1 MRASHRAV
9 RRSAV
14 VISSVLLAITVLP
27 SSVAGATSHGARLP
41 VAVAGPTGPTVDS
54 PVQPIAAQPAAP
66 AAEDTTG
73 SWGPVLDW
81 GFQGKHMVA
90 LPTGKVLVWSTGDN
104 ARVWDPA
111 TNTFTPVP
119 ATFGDLHCAG
129 QSTLADGRVV
139 VVGGQNGS
147 PHNGT
152 AVTALFDPFS
162 LTWTQGPPMHYLR
175 WYATSTTLPD
185 GRVLATSGDAPD
197 GTRAPNP
204 EIYDPVANTWTVLTG
219 APRTQ
224 GLYPLMFVL
233 PNGKIYESGPGASTS
248 LLTTTGTGSWAA
260 GPTNAYSTN
269 GYSESA
275 VMLSPGVIL
284 RAGGGDPASNQTARI
299 DMNAASPTWQSVAKM
314 NFPRR
319 RMNLTILAD
328 GTAIALGG
336 TRASDDA
343 NQAVLEAEIWNG
355 TTWTTVAAMA
365 EARMYHS
372 SAVLLDD
379 GRVLIAG
386 GEAAGRLRAQIYS
399 PPYLFKGPRPTI
411 SSAPSAVG
419 YGSAFNVG
427 SPDAA
432 SVVSV
437 GLIRQ
442 AAATHAFDQNQRF
455 VPLTFSQNGSNL
467 SVTAPAN
474 GNIAPPGY
482 YLLVIKDAN
491 GVPSVARHVK
501 IDSIADLQ
509 PGTIQG
515 HVTDAGSGL
524 PAVGITVATPGVSPA
539 TTDADGAYSLTGVAA
554 GDHQVTFSGGG
565 YANVVRSQTVIAGGT
580 FTIDVALALPGDV
593 SGRVY
598 DVATGTSIAGATVTF
613 PGGSTTTDAGGQYTI
628 TGLPAGAQPMSA
640 AAIGFVSANANPT
653 VVAGSSVTQDF
664 ALTRSATYITGEVRD
679 ALTTN
684 TIAGATVETSVN
696 GGQVS
701 VLTDSLGRYKIDV
714 PPGTYDVTASASGYP
729 PITEQV
735 IVTAGA
741 YGSMD
746 FSLLRTGATKVV
758 NAAADAFLKGSSP
771 TKNYGNDP
779 SLRVRSA
786 SGGSAYSTYLKFNVT
801 GLLGRPVTSAQIRLF
816 TTDASPDGGHVFVAG
831 NGWTET
837 AITFNNAPPTV
848 GSQIGTLGAVTN
860 GVWAELNLPPGT
872 VTGEGSYTFAIVGQ
886 HTNSAYYSSR
896 QGASPPELD
905 LILGAAPSGPPVAG
919 MTAAPTTG
927 PAPLTVT
934 FADASTGGPTSWAWD
949 FGDGTSSTAQF
960 PPAHVYTNA
969 GTYTVSLVAS
979 NANGPSAPAT
989 RTITVNPVGPPPP
1002 GGNPIKTMTFEG
1014 TSLTDPVTGADKIS
1028 GAPVR
1033 ETANPIVGAGS
1044 VTIPNLSSGYLD
1056 ETFTAAADAY
1066 VAFDLRLNA
1075 KPTGS
1080 VRIVFF
1086 SDQGTTVGNLQL
1098 QASGA
1103 LRLRNGSS
1111 TIGVDSAPLVVGTVY
1126 RVGLHQ
1132 KRSTGANG
1140 VLQAYV
1146 APAGSAFG
1154 TPFASLS
1161 TGTWTTLADRLRFGA
1176 TAGSAVDM
1184 TADTI
1189 ALDAGAMPG
1198 PIAASA
1204 AAGTL
1209 VAARNIAPVAVST
1222 VGVSVQ
1228 TGTMFDCMIPFSS
1241 LAAPAADGDSASRPA
1256 GPRAVTGEAGAGV

>member
-1 MRASHRAV
+1 M
-9 RRSAV
+9 
-14 VISSVLLAITVLP
+14 
-27 SSVAGATSHGARLP
+27 
-41 VAVAGPTGPTVDS
+41 
-54 PVQPIAAQPAAP
+54 
-66 AAEDTTG
+66 
-73 SWGPVLDW
+73 
-81 GFQGKHMVA
+81 
-90 LPTGKVLVWSTGDN
+90 
-104 ARVWDPA
+104 
-111 TNTFTPVP
+111 
-119 ATFGDLHCAG
+119 
-129 QSTLADGRVV
+129 
-139 VVGGQNGS
+139 
-147 PHNGT
+147 
-152 AVTALFDPFS
+152 
-162 LTWTQGPPMHYLR
+162 
-175 WYATSTTLPD
+175 
-185 GRVLATSGDAPD
+185 
-197 GTRAPNP
+197 
-204 EIYDPVANTWTVLTG
+204 
-219 APRTQ
+219 
-224 GLYPLMFVL
+224 
-233 PNGKIYESGPGASTS
+233 
-248 LLTTTGTGSWAA
+248 
-260 GPTNAYSTN
+260 
-269 GYSESA
+269 
-275 VMLSPGVIL
+275 IL

-299 DMNAASPTWQSVAKM
+299 DMNAATPTWQSVARM

-411 SSAPSAVG
+411 SSAPDAVG

-515 HVTDAGSGL
+515 HVTDAASGL
-524 PAVGITVATPGVSPA
+524 PAAGITVSTPGVSPA
-539 TTDADGAYSLTGVAA
+539 TTAADGAYSLTGVAA

-580 FTIDVALALPGDV
+580 FTIDVALAPPGDV
-593 SGRVY
+593 TGRVY
-598 DVATGTSIAGATVTF
+598 DVATDTSIAGATVTF

-628 TGLPAGAQPMSA
+628 TGLPAGAQALSA

-653 VVAGSSVTQDF
+653 VVAGASVTQDF

-684 TIAGATVETSVN
+684 TIAGATVETLVN

-758 NAAADAFLKGSSP
+758 NAAADAYLKGTSP
-771 TKNYGNDP
+771 TKNYGNDT

-786 SGGSAYSTYLKFNVT
+786 SGGSAYTTYLKFNVT
-801 GLLGRPVTSAQIRLF
+801 GLLGRPVTSAQMRLF

-848 GSQIGTLGAVTN
+848 GSQVGALGAVTN

-872 VTGEGSYTFAIVGQ
+872 VSGEGSYTFAIVGQ

-905 LILGAAPSGPPVAG
+905 LILGAAPNGPPVAG
-919 MTAAPTTG
+919 MTASPTTG
-927 PAPLTVT
+927 TAPLTVNFT
-934 FADASTGGPTSWAWD
+934 DASTGGPTSWAWD
-949 FGDGTSSTAQF
+949 FGDGTSSTVQF
-960 PPAHVYTNA
+960 PPAHVYSAA
-969 GTYTVSLVAS
+969 GTYTASLVAS

-989 RTITVNPVGPPPP
+989 KTITVNPTGPPPSPPVAGMTASPTTGTAPLTVNFTDASTGGPTSWAWDFGDGTSSTVQFPPAHVYSAAGTYTASLVASNANGPSAPATKTITVNPTGPPPP

-1033 ETANPIVGAGS
+1033 ETANPIVGVGS
-1044 VTIPNLSSGYLD
+1044 VTIPNLASGYLD

-1075 KPTGS
+1075 SPTGS
-1080 VRIVFF
+1080 VRIVFL

-1103 LRLRNGSS
+1103 LRLRNASS

-1132 KRSTGANG
+1132 KQGTGANA
-1140 VLQAYV
+1140 VLQAYL
-1146 APAGSAFG
+1146 APAGAAFG
-1154 TPFASLS
+1154 TPFASLA
-1161 TGTWTTLADRLRFGA
+1161 TGTWTTSADRLRFGA
-1176 TAGSAVDM
+1176 TAGSAVNM

-1198 PIAASA
+1198 PIAVSA

-1241 LAAPAADGDSASRPA
+1241 LAAPAADEDSASARPA
-1256 GPRAVTGEAGAGV
+1256 GPRAMTGGAGAGV